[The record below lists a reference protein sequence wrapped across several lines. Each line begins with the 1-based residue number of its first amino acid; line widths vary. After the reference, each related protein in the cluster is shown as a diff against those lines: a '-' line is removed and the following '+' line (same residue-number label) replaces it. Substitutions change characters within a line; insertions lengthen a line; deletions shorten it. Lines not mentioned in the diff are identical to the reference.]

1 MRVDKYME
9 NEGRK
14 NIKINIDNSV
24 ENNISNNIKT
34 SDEHNIINDIKSGS
48 KNNDKSDVRNND
60 EMKSK
65 IKNRAGQ
72 IEQMISRYLPAEE
85 GRQKI
90 IVQAMKYSFLSGG
103 KRLRPMLMYETYRMF
118 GGNGTVIEPFM
129 AAIEMIHTYS
139 LIHDDLPAMDND
151 EYRRGRKT
159 THVVYGEAMGILAGD
174 ALLNYAFET
183 AAGAFALG
191 QDPVRIAHALQILAK
206 KAGIYGMIGG
216 QVVDVLNEAQCA
228 AGKTYEK
235 ECNDEKECSD
245 EKEYDA
251 LERKEIQH
259 TADAEL
265 LDFIYRLKTGALIEA
280 SMMIGAVLAGA
291 DQQEVTVLEQI
302 AGEVGLAFQIQD
314 DILDVTSTLEELG
327 KPIGSDEKNQKVTY
341 VSLYGLETAKMQ
353 VEKLTEQAV
362 GKIESLQVKNE
373 FLNELLLY
381 LVQRRS

>member
-139 LIHDDLPAMDND
+139 LIHDRS
-151 EYRRGRKT
+151 EERRVG
-159 THVVYGEAMGILAGD
+159 
-174 ALLNYAFET
+174 
-183 AAGAFALG
+183 
-191 QDPVRIAHALQILAK
+191 
-206 KAGIYGMIGG
+206 
-216 QVVDVLNEAQCA
+216 
-228 AGKTYEK
+228 K
-235 ECNDEKECSD
+235 EC
-245 EKEYDA
+245 
-251 LERKEIQH
+251 L
-259 TADAEL
+259 
-265 LDFIYRLKTGALIEA
+265 
-280 SMMIGAVLAGA
+280 
-291 DQQEVTVLEQI
+291 
-302 AGEVGLAFQIQD
+302 
-314 DILDVTSTLEELG
+314 
-327 KPIGSDEKNQKVTY
+327 
-341 VSLYGLETAKMQ
+341 
-353 VEKLTEQAV
+353 
-362 GKIESLQVKNE
+362 
-373 FLNELLLY
+373 
-381 LVQRRS
+381 